1 MLRNYMKM
9 ALKVLLRRKL
19 FTCISLFTISF
30 TLMVLMVAASLF
42 DHLFGSFPRRRAR
55 TAPCC

>member
-1 MLRNYMKM
+1 MLKNYMKM

-42 DHLFGSFPRRRAR
+42 DHLRRRGR
-55 TAPCC
+55 TARCC